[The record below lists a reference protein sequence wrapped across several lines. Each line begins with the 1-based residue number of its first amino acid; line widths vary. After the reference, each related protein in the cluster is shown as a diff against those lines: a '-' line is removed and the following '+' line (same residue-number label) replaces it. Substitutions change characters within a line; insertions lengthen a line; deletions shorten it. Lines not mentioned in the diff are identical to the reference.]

1 METTDLAASLIEYGV
16 LGMWTISLLW
26 RDISLSKRIQIQQD
40 SFQEQLAD
48 LAKAADEKEHALRD
62 RYDQVIQSYTEQ
74 REQLMVEVVAK
85 LDRMQAN
92 SSTTLTKVEEGL
104 TAMKERYAEERALRR
119 LRDQGG

>member
-1 METTDLAASLIEYGV
+1 METADLASSLIEYGV

-26 RDISLSKRIQIQQD
+26 RDISLSKRIQSQQD
-40 SFQEQLAD
+40 SFQEQLAE

-74 REQLMVEVVAK
+74 REQLMMEVVAK
-85 LDRMQAN
+85 LDRMQAD

-104 TAMKERYAEERALRR
+104 TAMKERYAEERAIRR
-119 LRDQGG
+119 LRDGG